1 MSTILWIV
9 VGVAVLVG
17 ALLLASVWLR
27 GGASF
32 TARPAPPISP
42 AWMASGAGPGDV
54 VTVRLAREDL
64 KLILAEIQN
73 LHGIRDDIR
82 HVADLLQQGLSGA
95 LAAEQ
100 TRVSPPRPE
109 PRGGTARE
117 AFQEPVRESWSKPS
131 PVAPGPWP
139 PKADDQDPRVHPDD
153 RGRGFDSNPHART
166 ADPAWSAPAAAQP
179 HEPSSAAEPVEA
191 SNDTVLSSQR
201 HPPEAWLERKGGE
214 SEVWLNA
221 RVTLTD
227 AGLQRWSTFF
237 DWERREPGARYQAT
251 RPARV
256 TSTGSLVSKG
266 AARPI

>member
-1 MSTILWIV
+1 
-9 VGVAVLVG
+9 
-17 ALLLASVWLR
+17 
-27 GGASF
+27 
-32 TARPAPPISP
+32 
-42 AWMASGAGPGDV
+42 V

-64 KLILAEIQN
+64 KLIQAEIQS

-100 TRVSPPRPE
+100 TRLSPPRPE

-117 AFQEPVRESWSKPS
+117 AFQEPAGESWSKPS
-131 PVAPGPWP
+131 PVAPSPWP
-139 PKADDQDPRVHPDD
+139 PKADDQDLRGHQND
-153 RGRGFDSNPHART
+153 RGRGFDVSQPTPVAG
-166 ADPAWSAPAAAQP
+166 PAWNAPASAHT
-179 HEPSSAAEPVEA
+179 HEPSSHAEPVEA
-191 SNDTVLSSQR
+191 KDDAVVASQR

-221 RVTLTD
+221 RATLTD

-256 TSTGSLVSKG
+256 TSSGSLVSKG
-266 AARPI
+266 AARPL